1 MTRYIKPY
9 TILFLLFLILNS
21 CGIYRPVD
29 SRVIPVNEKERV
41 KQNIEQ
47 GKGIKLGNPVSRGG
61 DFQFASANPMW
72 RASLDILDFLPLVNA
87 DYSGGIIITDW
98 YSPKK
103 KENES
108 IKITVRF
115 LSNEIR
121 PDGLEILI
129 FKKNCKVY
137 ENCEIISSK
146 NNLSSQI
153 KLAILKK
160 AAELEKTDVR
170 KQPRGKVLKET
181 PIIETP
187 WGKKKKKKK
196 K

>member
-1 MTRYIKPY
+1 MTRYIKSY
-9 TILFLLFLILNS
+9 AILFLIFLILNS

-47 GKGIKLGNPVSRGG
+47 GKGINLGGNLVSRGG

-72 RASLDILDFLPLVNA
+72 RASLDILNFLPLVNA
-87 DYSGGIIITDW
+87 DYGGGIIITDW
-98 YSPKK
+98 YSPKQK
-103 KENES
+103 DNES

-129 FKKNCKVY
+129 FKKKCKIY
-137 ENCEIISSK
+137 ENCEVISSK
-146 NNLSSQI
+146 NNLSNEI

-160 AAELEKTDVR
+160 AAELEKIDLKKR
-170 KQPRGKVLKET
+170 PRGKVLKET
-181 PIIETP
+181 PILKTP

-196 K
+196 

>member
-47 GKGIKLGNPVSRGG
+47 GKGINLGGNLVSRGG

-72 RASLDILDFLPLVNA
+72 RASLDILNFLPLVNA
-87 DYSGGIIITDW
+87 DYGGGIIITDW
-98 YSPKK
+98 YSPKQK
-103 KENES
+103 DNES

-129 FKKNCKVY
+129 FKKKCKIY
-137 ENCEIISSK
+137 ENCEVISSK
-146 NNLSSQI
+146 NNLSNEI

-160 AAELEKTDVR
+160 AAEIEKKGLKKHT
-170 KQPRGKVLKET
+170 RGKVLKET
-181 PIIETP
+181 PIIKTP

-196 K
+196 